1 MTGEVDTTVLAGRR
15 LLLGVTGGIAA
26 YKAALV
32 ARLLGQA
39 GADVDVIMTP
49 AATRFVGPDTFA
61 ALTRNPVHL
70 DLFERPDT
78 VLHVRLAHQADVAVV
93 APATAN
99 VLAKLALGLADDLLT
114 STLLEPTCPLVLA
127 PAMHTGMWHHPATR
141 AHVGTLAER
150 GAVLVGPAEGP
161 LAAGDEGP
169 GRMAEPEEILEAVT
183 AALAGTEGLA
193 GRSVLVTAGPTH
205 EPIDPV
211 RYIGN
216 RSTGRMGFAIAA
228 EARARGAAVTLVS
241 GPVALP
247 DPRGVETIG
256 VETAEEM
263 AEAVVD
269 FRPERAAS
277 GKLKKEG
284 GPPSLDL
291 RPTTDIL
298 LAMGKR
304 KERQVLVGFAAE
316 TDEIGRAQVWT
327 PVTSGARMP

>member
-1 MTGEVDTTVLAGRR
+1 MASGGDGSLSGRR
-15 LLLGVTGGIAA
+15 VLLGVTGGIAA
-26 YKAALV
+26 YKAALL
-32 ARLLGQA
+32 ARLLTQA
-39 GADVDVIMTP
+39 GASVDVVMTP
-49 AATRFVGPDTFA
+49 IAARFVGPETFA
-61 ALTRNPVHL
+61 ALTRNPVHR
-70 DLFERPDT
+70 DLFGSPEA
-78 VLHVRLAHQADVAVV
+78 VLHVKLAHGADVAVV

-114 STLLEPTCPLVLA
+114 STLLEATCPLVLA

-183 AALAGTEGLA
+183 AALAG
-193 GRSVLVTAGPTH
+193 RSVLVTAGPTH

-247 DPRGVETIG
+247 DPRG
-256 VETAEEM
+256 
-263 AEAVVD
+263 
-269 FRPERAAS
+269 
-277 GKLKKEG
+277 
-284 GPPSLDL
+284 
-291 RPTTDIL
+291 
-298 LAMGKR
+298 
-304 KERQVLVGFAAE
+304 
-316 TDEIGRAQVWT
+316 
-327 PVTSGARMP
+327 